1 VENAF
6 NSASW
11 QLIVEALSGRD
22 MPQWIIAM
30 IQDYF
35 CDRFVEDGDLR
46 VRISCGVPQ
55 GSVLEPTLWNLLYDG
70 ILQIEMPLGTRLVA
84 FADDLAVLTM
94 GRTEADLVSTTED
107 ALTRVARWM
116 EQNSL
121 RMEPS
126 KTEAVLLIGRRRP
139 RPISFRLGNGTV
151 QPQSELKYLGVVLD

>member
-1 VENAF
+1 
-6 NSASW
+6 
-11 QLIVEALSGRD
+11 VEALSGRD

-107 ALTRVARWM
+107 ALT
-116 EQNSL
+116 
-121 RMEPS
+121 
-126 KTEAVLLIGRRRP
+126 
-139 RPISFRLGNGTV
+139 
-151 QPQSELKYLGVVLD
+151 